1 MLAHSSR
8 LLLEVCKKGRTVRGE
23 IPISCE
29 AGWEATGGLASV
41 TVSAVLDCF

>member
-8 LLLEVCKKGRTVRGE
+8 SVQKGSNGRGE

-29 AGWEATGGLASV
+29 AGWEAAGGLASV